1 MRAALVD
8 RYGTPEVLRIADV
21 PRPEPGADE
30 VLLRVVAA
38 AVTSADAR
46 IRAARF
52 PAGFGIPARLIFGPR
67 RPRRPILGSAFS
79 GVVESVGT
87 LVRDFVPGDE
97 VCAMTGMAMGAHAEF
112 LALAARKLVR
122 KPAAVSHQDAAGVL
136 FGGTTALYFL
146 SEKAA
151 LRAGMSVL
159 VNGASGAVGTNA
171 VQLARHWGA
180 KVTGVCSGA
189 NAELVGRLG
198 ADRVIDYR
206 RTELA
211 GVAERFDVVLD
222 TVGNLS
228 MASGRRPL
236 TPQGRLLLAVAGL
249 GETIRARGDVAAGAA
264 PERVADVEQLLQ
276 LVAGASIE
284 VVHERSF
291 ELADIALAHR
301 LVDSGRKR
309 GNVLVCPDPSAH

>member
-8 RYGTPEVLRIADV
+8 RYGAPEVLRIADV
-21 PRPEPGADE
+21 PQPDPGAHE

-52 PAGFGIPARLIFGPR
+52 PAGLSTPARLVFGLR
-67 RPRRPILGSAFS
+67 RPRRPILGGAFS
-79 GVVESVGT
+79 GVVESVGAR
-87 LVRDFVPGDE
+87 VSDFVPGDE

-112 LALAARKLVR
+112 LVLAANKLVR

-146 SEKAA
+146 SEKAV

-159 VNGASGAVGTNA
+159 VNGASGAIGTNA
-171 VQLARHWGA
+171 VQLARHFGA
-180 KVTGVCSGA
+180 KVIGVCSGA
-189 NAELVGRLG
+189 NAELVRRLG

-206 RTELA
+206 TTDLSC
-211 GVAERFDVVLD
+211 VAERFDVVLD
-222 TVGNLS
+222 AVGNLTI
-228 MASGRRPL
+228 ASGRRLL
-236 TPQGRLLLAVAGL
+236 TPQGRLLLTAAGL
-249 GETIRARGDVAAGAA
+249 GEIMRARGNVAVGSA
-264 PERVADVEQLLQ
+264 PERAADIERLLQ
-276 LVAGASIE
+276 LVAQGRIE

-309 GNVLVCPDPSAH
+309 GNVLVCPGQS